1 MPTIE
6 VPAPSSEFN
15 SLALGDARLV
25 QRGKKIVEAVA
36 ANPSASFP
44 EALQSE
50 AALEGFYRF
59 INSDR
64 VTPAA
69 LLAPHYQETCLRAEA
84 AESILVLHDTTEVQ
98 YRGQAR
104 RDGLGRVSNSF
115 QGYFAHVALAVAA
128 DAGRRPLGLLAL
140 ETYERSWEPPKK
152 RTYASRKEAQSNK
165 ESGRWR
171 RLVDA
176 TEAHRQGRFGAIHVM
191 DREGDSYDLLAH
203 LCAQNISFVIRI
215 QHNRFLATEG
225 PSRERLE
232 ARIAHTVPVIG
243 RTAKLTRRARAGR
256 SSESVAAHPVRDER
270 TAHLVVSADAV
281 DVPASVTCLDKNA
294 PRNLRLHCVC
304 VDEVSAPDG
313 VEPVRWR
320 LWTRLPIDEPEQLL
334 TIVDIYRTRW
344 LIEEF
349 FKALKTG
356 CALEKRQQESQAS
369 LLNVLALLAPIAWR
383 LLLLRNLA
391 HEAPDAPATEALT
404 ASQLDVLRVLSPRRM
419 SATPTVRESLL
430 AVAALGGHIRNNGQP
445 GWLVLGRGF
454 EKLLLMEAAW
464 KAARGEM

>member
-1 MPTIE
+1 MPTNEI
-6 VPAPSSEFN
+6 PAPSSELN
-15 SLALGDARLV
+15 GLDLGDSRLV
-25 QRGKKIVEAVA
+25 QRGRKVVEAIA
-36 ANPSASFP
+36 RNPSASFP

-64 VTPAA
+64 VTPTA
-69 LLAPHYQETCLRAEA
+69 LLAPHYQEACLRAETA
-84 AESILVLHDTTEVQ
+84 KAILVLHDTTEVQ
-98 YRGQAR
+98 YRGPAR
-104 RDGLGRVSNSF
+104 RAGLGRVSNNF

-128 DAGRRPLGLLAL
+128 DTGRRPLGLLAL
-140 ETYERSWEPPKK
+140 ETYERSWEPSKK
-152 RTYASRKEAQSNK
+152 RTSASRRGAQSTK

-171 RLVDA
+171 RLADA
-176 TEAHRQGRFGAIHVM
+176 AEAQRQGRFDTIHVM
-191 DREGDSYDLLAH
+191 DREADAYELLAH
-203 LCAQNISFVIRI
+203 FCEQDISFVIRV
-215 QHNRFLATEG
+215 QHNRFLLAEG
-225 PSRERLE
+225 ASRERLE
-232 ARIAHTVPVIG
+232 ARVTRSVPVIG
-243 RTAKLTRRARAGR
+243 RSAKLTRRARAGR
-256 SSESVAAHPVRDER
+256 SAESVAAHPVRAER
-270 TAHLVVSADAV
+270 TAHLLVSAAAV
-281 DVPASVTCLDKNA
+281 EFPVSTTCHDPKAS
-294 PRNLRLHCVC
+294 RSLRLHCVC
-304 VDEVSAPDG
+304 VDEVSPQEG
-313 VEPVRWR
+313 LEPVRWR

-383 LLLLRNLA
+383 LLLLRHLA
-391 HEAPDAPATEALT
+391 HEAPDTPAAEALT
-404 ASQLDVLRVLSPRRM
+404 VSQLDILRAFSPRQL
-419 SATPTVRESLL
+419 SATPTVREGLM

-454 EKLLLMEAAW
+454 EKLLLMDAAW